1 VEREVN
7 IVTDYQ
13 HIFVTKVKCLIEE
26 RLKSYPDYT
35 FSLRYDKSFAEA
47 YYIEIEKKRS
57 VEKWHSRLYRIL
69 VGEPSASNTSVS
81 AYIKYKLDPYD
92 TIEADCRSRDIEQL
106 VLDIMRDISKMVL
119 ELEVEK
125 RIISGNHRRIPVPS
139 LTLNR
144 KGYV

>member
-13 HIFVTKVKCLIEE
+13 HIFVTKAKGLIEE

-35 FSLRYDKSFAEA
+35 FSLRYDESFVEA

-57 VEKWHSRLYRIL
+57 VEKWHSRLYRFL
-69 VGEPSASNTSVS
+69 VGEPSASNTVVS

-125 RIISGNHRRIPVPS
+125 RINSGNHQRIPLPD